1 MVKVSLLTAKWCPQ
15 CPSVKEIWRELKQQY
30 DFEYEE
36 VDITSDRGKELV
48 KQNEIK
54 SVPITLIDGN
64 VVFVGIPDKEEAV
77 LAVQNKVVVLGEEE
91 VDREL

>member
-1 MVKVSLLTAKWCPQ
+1 MVKVSLLTAKWCSQ
-15 CPSVKEIWRELKQQY
+15 CPSVKEIWRELKQRY

-54 SVPITLIDGN
+54 SVPVTLIDGN
-64 VVFVGIPDKEEAV
+64 VVFIGIPDKEEAV
-77 LAVQNKVVVLGEEE
+77 LAVQNKIIVLGEEE